1 MRVYVKIKR
10 GKKGYTV
17 LNKQG
22 IKIVT
27 MDKLNLV
34 DAYVTRWK
42 GSKVLCGSYEP
53 YSEEVDAYHRL
64 CDIDNLALDTVVMTP
79 YEIYVSP
86 SGTLIECQKN
96 NS

>member
-22 IKIVT
+22 IKIAT
-27 MDKLNLV
+27 IDRLNLV
-34 DAYVTRWK
+34 DAYRTRKK
-42 GSKVLCGSYEP
+42 GQAMLCGSYES
-53 YSEEVDAYHRL
+53 YNEDVEAYHRL

-79 YEIYVSP
+79 YDIYVNP
-86 SGTLIECQKN
+86 SGTLREK
-96 NS
+96 SST